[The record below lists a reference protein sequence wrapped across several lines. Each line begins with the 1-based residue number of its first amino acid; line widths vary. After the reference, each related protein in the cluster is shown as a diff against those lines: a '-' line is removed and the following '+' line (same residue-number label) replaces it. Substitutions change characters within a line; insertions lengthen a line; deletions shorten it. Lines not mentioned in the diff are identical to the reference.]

1 MAIDRAEIT
10 DVIFDGTRTPASDFT
25 SPVIDGW
32 SDSLQGAEVLEFNP
46 EKAKELWAQADAI
59 SPWSGVFEIAY
70 NADGGHQGW
79 VDAVTN
85 SIKNTLGIDAAGRPY
100 PTFAEAR
107 TEITNRT
114 IQTAFRTGWQA
125 DYPGLFNFLGPIYAT
140 NAGSNDGDYSS
151 PEFDELLQKGSVET
165 DTAKAN
171 EYYQQAQEILLKDLP
186 ATPLWYSNV
195 TGGYGEGVSNVQFGW
210 NSVPLYYEIT
220 KG

>member
-1 MAIDRAEIT
+1 M
-10 DVIFDGTRTPASDFT
+10 
-25 SPVIDGW
+25 
-32 SDSLQGAEVLEFNP
+32 
-46 EKAKELWAQADAI
+46 
-59 SPWSGVFEIAY
+59 
-70 NADGGHQGW
+70 
-79 VDAVTN
+79 TN

-171 EYYQQAQEILLKDLP
+171 EYYQQAQEILLQDLP

-195 TGGYGEGVSNVQFGW
+195 TGGFGESVSNVQFGW